1 MLVRLKQH
9 ADTELVRRR
18 LHGMGVWTVP
28 ANTTAGVTAALR
40 IAPHS
45 AKLDRAII
53 EALDGVDDVL
63 VAPSSHPLVDAQAGR
78 PLRVAGVDIGCGA
91 PPVLMAGPCSI
102 ESREHAMDA
111 AERVAKSGARF
122 LRGGAFKPRSSPYS
136 FSGVGLE
143 GLAWMREAAD
153 AHGLG
158 VVTEAMSEAHVEQV
172 AAHAD
177 IIQIGSRNMQ
187 NFALLAAVGQATA
200 GKARKHVLLKR
211 GMAATVEDWLMA
223 GEHLLAAGAAGVVFC
238 ERGIVGF
245 DSSTRNL
252 LDLGAVAL
260 LSHVH
265 RQPVIVDPSHAV
277 GRIDLIAPLSTA
289 AIAAGAHGLLIETH
303 AARGAAKSDGPQALT
318 PEQLA
323 KVANAMP
330 RGPS

>member
-9 ADTELVRRR
+9 ADSDGVRRR
-18 LHGMGVWTVP
+18 LQEMGVWTVP
-28 ANTTAGVTAALR
+28 AITTLGVTAALR

-45 AKLDRAII
+45 AQVDRAVI
-53 EALDGVDDVL
+53 EALEGVDDVL
-63 VAPSSHPLVDAQAGR
+63 AAPSGHPLVDARAGA
-78 PLRVAGVDIGCGA
+78 PLSVAGVDIGYGA
-91 PPVLMAGPCSI
+91 APVLMAGPCSI
-102 ESREHAMDA
+102 ESREHAMSA
-111 AERVAKSGARF
+111 AELVATCGARF

-136 FSGVGLE
+136 FSGVG
-143 GLAWMREAAD
+143 GHALAWMREAAD
-153 AHGLG
+153 KHGLA

-172 AAHAD
+172 AACAD
-177 IIQIGSRNMQ
+177 LIQIGSRNMQ
-187 NFALLAAVGQATA
+187 NFALLGAA
-200 GKARKHVLLKR
+200 GKTGKAVLLKR
-211 GMAATVEDWLMA
+211 GMAATVEDWLLA

-277 GRIDLIAPLSTA
+277 GRIDLIPPLSRA
-289 AIAAGAHGLLIETH
+289 AIAAGAHGLLVETH
-303 AARGAAKSDGPQALT
+303 ASRGTAKSDGAQALG

-323 KVANAMP
+323 GVAHSLAE
-330 RGPS
+330 RPS